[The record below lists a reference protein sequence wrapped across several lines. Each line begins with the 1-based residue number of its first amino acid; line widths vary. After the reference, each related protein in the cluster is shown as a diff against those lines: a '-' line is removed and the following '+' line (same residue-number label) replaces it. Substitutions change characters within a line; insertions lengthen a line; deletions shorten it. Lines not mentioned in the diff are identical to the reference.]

1 MCDKTEANISPNS
14 QQQKRDQDDVFL
26 RQKKKKGSGSVI
38 FFRVPL
44 FAVEGPSSAGM
55 GYGERSGKASSPKA
69 SCGGLVGR
77 TRGLCITFSVAIVAV
92 LAVGIAVSVAVYYH
106 VSASGVCVCHSVW
119 RASVGVLLATNDSDG
134 GVCRVCQLCPAPR
147 SSCAALLTPL
157 KTCSRGIVRGGVP

>member
-1 MCDKTEANISPNS
+1 VCEINGGQHLS
-14 QQQKRDQDDVFL
+14 QQQKRDQDHVFL
-26 RQKKKKGSGSVI
+26 GRKKKGEERKEVCVI
-38 FFRVPL
+38 FFEFL
-44 FAVEGPSSAGM
+44 FFPVRGPSSAAM
-55 GYGERSGKASSPKA
+55 GHGERSGKASSPKA

-106 VSASGVCVCHSVW
+106 VSASGVCHSVW
-119 RASVGVLLATNDSDG
+119 RASVGVLLATDDSDG